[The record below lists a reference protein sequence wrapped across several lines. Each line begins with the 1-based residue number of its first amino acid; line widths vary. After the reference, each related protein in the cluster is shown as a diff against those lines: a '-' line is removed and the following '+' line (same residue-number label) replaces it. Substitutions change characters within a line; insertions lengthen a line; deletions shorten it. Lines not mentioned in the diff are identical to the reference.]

1 MKKHVIKL
9 FTLLIATTLFIACN
23 GGGEEEKTTVGDEQT
38 EDHAEEEGGHAEE
51 EGDHA
56 EEGGMGQVHLSEL
69 KFNSLGI
76 EIDTLPTKPLSDAIA
91 ATGQLEVPPQY
102 EATVTAVI
110 GANIT
115 SIEVIE
121 GDDVRKG
128 QVLAYL
134 SHPNLTRL
142 QTDYMTAYNRMQFLE
157 KEFERQQTLNEK
169 GVGSG
174 RQLQQARADYRVVQ
188 AEVKGLESQLRRLNL
203 KISGIREGNI
213 VENIPVVSPI
223 QGSIEDVGIQVGQFV
238 DPQTEL
244 FEVINTEHVH
254 ADLMVFAKDVYK
266 VKEGQKVLLKM
277 ESMPGKTYT
286 AKIYSVGKKFEQD
299 PKAVHVHAEIQEDT
313 KNLVPGM
320 YINGRIITGAGTEVT
335 ALPEGAVVEEEGK
348 SYIFIAEKEQENGE
362 TEWSFKPV
370 EVKTGEKNEGWVEI
384 KLLEPLPEGARVAW
398 NNAYYLIAEMKKSQT
413 SHGH

>member
-1 MKKHVIKL
+1 MKKSIIKL
-9 FTLLIATTLFIACN
+9 FTLFIAISLFVACN
-23 GGGEEEKTTVGDEQT
+23 DGGGKAGETASKEEPV
-38 EDHAEEEGGHAEE
+38 
-51 EGDHA
+51 A
-56 EEGGMGQVHLSEL
+56 EEGSHIAKADSGKVFLSDL
-69 KFNSLGI
+69 KYNSLGI
-76 EIDTLPTKPLSDAIA
+76 EIDTLPTRPISDLVSAS
-91 ATGQLEVPPQY
+91 GQLEVPPQY

-115 SIEVIE
+115 SIKVIE
-121 GDDVRKG
+121 GDEVKKG

-142 QTDYMTAYNRMQFLE
+142 QTDYIQAFNRLQFLE

-174 RQLQQARADYRVVQ
+174 RQFQQARADFQVVK
-188 AEVKGLESQLRRLNL
+188 AEVKGLESQLRGLNL
-203 KISGIREGNI
+203 GIANIREGNL
-213 VENIPVVSPI
+213 VENIPIVSPI
-223 QGSIEDVGIQVGQFV
+223 EGAVEDINVQVGQYV

-254 ADLMVFAKDVYK
+254 ADLLVFAKDVYK
-266 VKEGQKVLLKM
+266 IEVGQKVLLQM
-277 ESMPGKTYT
+277 ESIPGKTYT
-286 AKIYSVGKKFEQD
+286 AKIYSIGKKFEQD

-313 KNLVPGM
+313 QNLVPGM
-320 YINGRIITGAGTEVT
+320 YINGKIVTGSEAEVT

-348 SYIFIAEKEQENGE
+348 SLIFIAEKREKNGE
-362 TEWSFKPV
+362 TEWFFEPL
-370 EVKTGEKNEGWVEI
+370 EVKTGETNDGWVEI
-384 KLLEPLPEGARVAW
+384 KLLEPLPEGAKVAW

>member
-1 MKKHVIKL
+1 MKKYIIKL
-9 FTLLIATTLFIACN
+9 FTLFIATSLFVACN
-23 GGGEEEKTTVGDEQT
+23 DGGGKAGEIAAKEEPVAK
-38 EDHAEEEGGHAEE
+38 EGSHIAKADSGK
-51 EGDHA
+51 
-56 EEGGMGQVHLSEL
+56 VFLSDL
-69 KFNSLGI
+69 KYNSLGI
-76 EIDTLPTKPLSDAIA
+76 EIDTLPTRPISDVVS

-115 SIEVIE
+115 SIKVIE
-121 GDDVRKG
+121 GDEVKRG

-142 QTDYMTAYNRMQFLE
+142 QTDYIQAYNRLQFLE

-174 RQLQQARADYRVVQ
+174 RQFQQAKADFQVVK
-188 AEVKGLESQLRRLNL
+188 AEVQGLESQLRRLNL
-203 KISGIREGNI
+203 GVANIREGNI

-223 QGSIEDVGIQVGQFV
+223 EGAVEDINVQVGQYV

-254 ADLMVFAKDVYK
+254 ADLLVFAKDVYK
-266 VKEGQKVLLKM
+266 IEVGQKVLLQM
-277 ESMPGKTYT
+277 ESIPGKTYT

-313 KNLVPGM
+313 QNLVPGM
-320 YINGRIITGAGTEVT
+320 YINGKIITGSEAEVT
-335 ALPEGAVVEEEGK
+335 ALPEEAVVEEEGK
-348 SYIFIAEKEQENGE
+348 SLIFIAEKREKNGE
-362 TEWSFKPV
+362 TEWFFEPL
-370 EVKTGEKNEGWVEI
+370 EVKTGETNDGWVEI
-384 KLLEPLPEGARVAW
+384 KLLEPLPEGAKVAW